1 MTHPEVSEGSGE
13 MRVYGRRATP
23 HEQNPERPAPRVPG
37 RHMHVA
43 AADQPRPNRPL
54 SSCENLGRMCDG
66 SMTACPTPRSGLA
79 FRMGQKLDR
88 YGQGQLGGVRA
99 RRRRRVDDKARGGN
113 VSGARPPREYWRN
126 GNRRRSPRQRGAA
139 SRGEDGTNCATEGL
153 FPCGQAFASST
164 SPVPAPLSRAAAHLN
179 HRRHHGARG
188 PVSSV
193 NMRRLSAT
201 SISSSPR
208 RWRIVSAWGAL
219 RSGSASLPRKV

>member
-1 MTHPEVSEGSGE
+1 
-13 MRVYGRRATP
+13 
-23 HEQNPERPAPRVPG
+23 
-37 RHMHVA
+37 
-43 AADQPRPNRPL
+43 
-54 SSCENLGRMCDG
+54 
-66 SMTACPTPRSGLA
+66 MTAVMVNRSASGLGGI
-79 FRMGQKLDR
+79 RCRECGRDTPGQKLDR
-88 YGQGQLGGVRA
+88 YGQGRLGGLRA
-99 RRRRRVDDKARGGN
+99 RPRRRVDGKVWDSN

-153 FPCGQAFASST
+153 FPCGQA
-164 SPVPAPLSRAAAHLN
+164 PLPRGAAHLN

-188 PVSSV
+188 PVSSA